1 MVIISCDWGSS
12 SFRLRAWDCL
22 GGGVLSER
30 RSGLGSSALLP
41 PGTPAEARAAFF
53 AARFEE
59 ELSAFDPAGVWR
71 DGPVVISGM
80 ATSAHGWRE
89 LPYAAAP
96 LALDGAGLVTR
107 RERLPGGREVILVSG
122 LSDGQDV
129 MRGEECELLGLA
141 QWPGWAEAL
150 PGGRG
155 TVILPGTHCKHV
167 QIEGG
172 RVCRWRTCMT
182 GELYGL
188 LRQHSVLRHSLPA
201 AETGPAAAP
210 AGTGARPDREAVRE
224 GARRGR
230 DHGLST
236 ALFEI
241 RAQALLHGLAPAD
254 ADGWLSGI
262 LIAAEFTA
270 RPTAEG
276 PLLLS
281 ASPRNA
287 WLYETV
293 LDALG
298 LAGRLTVV
306 PADCADRLAAAG
318 HAVLWSRVGGNEGMR
333 E

>member
-12 SFRLRAWDCL
+12 SFRLRAWDGR
-22 GGGVLSER
+22 GGRVLSER
-30 RSGLGSSALLP
+30 RSALGSSALLP
-41 PGTPAEARAAFF
+41 PGTPAAARAAFF

-71 DGPVVISGM
+71 DSPVVISGM

-141 QWPGWAEAL
+141 QWPGWGEAL

-188 LRQHSVLRHSLPA
+188 LRQHSVLRHSLPSDGA
-201 AETGPAAAP
+201 SPPPPAGAAAL
-210 AGTGARPDREAVRE
+210 PDREAVRE

-230 DHGLST
+230 EHGLSA
-236 ALFEI
+236 ALFQI
-241 RAQALLHGLAPAD
+241 RAQALLHGLAPATAD
-254 ADGWLSGI
+254 AWLNGI

-270 RPTAEG
+270 GQVAEG

-281 ASPRNA
+281 ASPRSA

-298 LAGRLTVV
+298 LAERLTVV
-306 PADCADRLAAAG
+306 PADCADCLAAAG
-318 HAVLWSRVGGNEGMR
+318 HAVLWRAGSTG
-333 E
+333 